1 VVGEE
6 ANRMSLTIDDV
17 VKAAHEGFLTTV
29 GLGALAYQQA
39 QVRRQEL
46 KVQVPRLL
54 HELGEA
60 VDSRLTTLGE
70 RLCDADQRAE
80 GLFDDIEQ
88 RLPAPVRSAARQVH
102 GLARDVRT
110 QVPALLGTTAGTTA
124 GGMNGNTNHDDDHEV
139 TDTA

>member
-17 VKAAHEGFLTTV
+17 VKAAHDGFITTV

-39 QVRRQEL
+39 QVRRREL
-46 KVQVPRLL
+46 NRQLPRLL

-60 VDSRLTTLGE
+60 VDSRLATLSE
-70 RLCDADQRAE
+70 RLCDADDRAE
-80 GLFDDIEQ
+80 NIIGGIEQ
-88 RLPAPVRSAARQVH
+88 RLPEPMRSAARQVH
-102 GLARDVRT
+102 IFARDVQA
-110 QVPALLGTTAGTTA
+110 QVPSLLATS
-124 GGMNGNTNHDDDHEV
+124 NGSSDHEV